1 MNPARPVMMLRAR
14 ARPQSQGRF
23 GLWFRTEHLDDVRRI
38 PGIVEVERGF
48 TPDGTQ
54 IGLYSFEDG
63 DAVRTALQS
72 VEAADARGGWGAW
85 ASELE
90 EFVVELYAPL
100 FPIPT
105 FESVN

>member
-1 MNPARPVMMLRAR
+1 MDPARPVMMLRAR

-23 GLWFRTEHLDDVRRI
+23 GLWFRTGHMEDVRKI
-38 PGIVEVERGF
+38 PGIIEVERGT

-54 IGLYSFEDG
+54 IGFYSFEDG
-63 DAVRTALQS
+63 DAVQAALQS
-72 VEAADARGGWGAW
+72 PQAAEARTGWSTW
-85 ASELE
+85 AQELE

-105 FESVN
+105 FESIN